1 MDESTQLIWSVIFGG
16 LGIGYFSYG
25 KKQKAIIPLL
35 AGIGL
40 FIFPYFITNM
50 YAMIFV
56 GLGLAVI
63 PYFIRR

>member
-25 KKQKAIIPLL
+25 KKQKAIVPLL
-35 AGIGL
+35 VGIGL
-40 FIFPYFITNM
+40 FIFPYFITTT
-50 YAMIFV
+50 YAMILV
-56 GLGLAVI
+56 GVTLTAI